1 MNRMLW
7 TQKLSDEKLKDIMD
21 KVEDLQ
27 IKGATNDE
35 ELCNLSETWY
45 DNSVGMER
53 LMVLSIDVWKEAAF
67 RWSAMNR

>member
-27 IKGATNDE
+27 IKGSTNDE
-35 ELCNLSETWY
+35 
-45 DNSVGMER
+45 
-53 LMVLSIDVWKEAAF
+53 
-67 RWSAMNR
+67 